1 MKFQYFP
8 NLDHLTVGCW
18 EFFYWKMSF
27 SRPVIVLISS
37 LDMNISTLTYLP
49 TIHILTSKINFW
61 KSEFWDHLA
70 KPLGCPLGICIL
82 LVLLLLLQAKCYVCL
97 SLYNN
102 WILAKGKKLVKFF
115 WHFWHY
121 KYISLLL
128 RWRSKASKWWL
139 HFLCMFK
146 PSFLDLLFWILR
158 QFQNIWKCRWLW
170 SHQISRIMLYPIS
183 KMSQTRS
190 RYNILFTYREIIIL
204 IIVSPHDLCLRAA
217 WAGSLRDKSS
227 KETIFK
233 IRAQQFN
240 VYICNVI
247 IIT

>member
-1 MKFQYFP
+1 MSVY
-8 NLDHLTVGCW
+8 LYITI
-18 EFFYWKMSF
+18 EYWQKAKN
-27 SRPVIVLISS
+27 SS
-37 LDMNISTLTYLP
+37 NIL
-49 TIHILTSKINFW
+49 
-61 KSEFWDHLA
+61 
-70 KPLGCPLGICIL
+70 
-82 LVLLLLLQAKCYVCL
+82 
-97 SLYNN
+97 
-102 WILAKGKKLVKFF
+102 F

-240 VYICNVI
+240 VYVCNVDCHLLVCKI
-247 IIT
+247 RQPVNCLFRLPLPPKEAWYYVLFYCLRVKVDVLSASKKNSLPNNIQ

>member
-1 MKFQYFP
+1 MSVY
-8 NLDHLTVGCW
+8 LYITI
-18 EFFYWKMSF
+18 EYWQKAKN
-27 SRPVIVLISS
+27 SS
-37 LDMNISTLTYLP
+37 NIL
-49 TIHILTSKINFW
+49 
-61 KSEFWDHLA
+61 
-70 KPLGCPLGICIL
+70 
-82 LVLLLLLQAKCYVCL
+82 
-97 SLYNN
+97 
-102 WILAKGKKLVKFF
+102 F

-146 PSFLDLLFWILR
+146 PSFLDLLFWILC